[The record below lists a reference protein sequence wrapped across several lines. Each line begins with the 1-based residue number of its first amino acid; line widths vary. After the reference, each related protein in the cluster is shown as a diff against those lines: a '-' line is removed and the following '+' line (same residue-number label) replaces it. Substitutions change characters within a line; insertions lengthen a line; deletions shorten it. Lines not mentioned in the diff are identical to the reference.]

1 MDIYSLIEEIDLNKE
16 VIFGYVKEINGD
28 KIKATNLKV
37 SIGDFVYIQNKH
49 KKIKGVVTSINSEI
63 FVIILFGQVEGF
75 TIDDKVFKYNH
86 GLDLKISNAFNGRIL
101 NGLGVPIDGKGA
113 IKHDM
118 DYVNV
123 NIVKDPIAALSRK
136 AITEVFETG
145 VKAIDGV
152 LTVGK
157 GQKMGI
163 FAGSG
168 VGKSTLLSMITKN
181 SKSDIKVIALIGE
194 RGREVSEFIEQNLNN
209 DLTNII
215 LIVATSDESPIMR
228 KYAAYTALTIAE
240 YFRDIGNDVLFILDS
255 ITRVAIAQREIGIM
269 SEELPVLKGYT
280 PSVFTLLPQLLE
292 RIANINEGTMT
303 GFFTVLVDGDDM
315 NDPIADQT
323 RSILDGHIILN
334 RKLTEQ
340 GIYPPID
347 ILKSA
352 SRVVDSILDE
362 AEINKQTRFRRI
374 LGILEENKTIINIGS
389 YQRGS
394 NQEIDFAIMKK
405 EALFDFIKQGKRIKF
420 HYNDIKEELTKV
432 IS

>member
-1 MDIYSLIEEIDLNKE
+1 MDIYDLIDDIDLNKE
-16 VIFGYVKEINGD
+16 VIFGYIKEINGD
-28 KIKATNLKV
+28 KIKAINLKV
-37 SIGDFVYIQNKH
+37 SIGDFVYIQNKY
-49 KKIKGVVTSINSEI
+49 KKIKGVVTSVTSDV

-86 GLDLKISNAFNGRIL
+86 GLDLKISNSFNGRIL
-101 NGLGVPIDGKGA
+101 NGLGVPIDGNGA
-113 IKHDM
+113 IKHEAN
-118 DYVNV
+118 YLNV
-123 NIVKDPIAALSRK
+123 NIVKEPIAALSRQP
-136 AITEVFETG
+136 ITEVFETG
-145 VKAIDGV
+145 VKAIDGI

-240 YFRDIGNDVLFILDS
+240 YFRDTGNDVLFILDS

-292 RIANINEGTMT
+292 RIANINTGTMT

-340 GIYPPID
+340 GVYPPID

-352 SRVVDSILDE
+352 SRVVDSILE
-362 AEINKQTRFRRI
+362 EPEIEKQTRFRRI

-394 NQEIDFAIMKK
+394 NKEIDFAIMKK
-405 EALFDFIKQGKRIKF
+405 EALFNFIKQGKRVKF
-420 HYNDIKEELTKV
+420 HYNDIKEELTRV